1 MCFDLNLRKQV
12 SGSFQY
18 QHINSDSNST
28 SNGLKIQAV
37 EVSDPAS
44 TWD

>member
-1 MCFDLNLRKQV
+1 MCIDLNLRKQV

-18 QHINSDSNST
+18 QHINSVST